1 MYGPDRITVSRLQW
15 AKDRQ
20 RSILSIATS
29 RLSEINVDQDLAT
42 RLAEHR
48 MVGSAPPEERA
59 WLIEHGDLTKFAVG
73 DVVTAKGETAN
84 KLMVVLSGHI
94 AIRIDRGAGSHKV
107 MEWRAGDVAGLLPY
121 SRVVSPP
128 GDVAAEEPTE
138 VLRIMREMMPGMIHE
153 CPTLTATLV
162 HAMVDR
168 ARQFTSS
175 DLRDEKLLSLG
186 KLAAGL
192 AHELNNP
199 SSAVIRSAKTL
210 DEKLSDV
217 EQATRQLAAA
227 NLSDSQIAAIERARV
242 ASGGSVEWSTVQRA
256 DREDEISGWLSDHD
270 LSDDSAAALADTCL
284 GMKTLNEIAE
294 SVTGDS
300 LEATLQWISAAAAV
314 RTLTSEIETASSRIH
329 ELVAAVKGFSY
340 MDHAPTPEPVDIRR
354 GITDTFT
361 MLGSKARAKSIKV
374 STSFADDLARA
385 YAVGAELNQVWMNLV
400 DNAMDAVGVGGCV
413 SVRALNEADSIVVT
427 VADDGPGIPK
437 EIQGRI
443 FDPFFTTKPVG
454 EGSGLGLDVVRRLLQ
469 RHNASIALE
478 SAPGRTVFEV
488 KLPAK
493 HASI

>member
-1 MYGPDRITVSRLQW
+1 M
-15 AKDRQ
+15 
-20 RSILSIATS
+20 
-29 RLSEINVDQDLAT
+29 DQDLAT
-42 RLAEHR
+42 RLSQHR
-48 MVGSAPPEERA
+48 AIGSAPPEERA
-59 WLIEHGDLTKFAVG
+59 WLIEHGDLMKFAVG
-73 DVVTAKGETAN
+73 EVITAKGQTAN

-107 MEWRAGDVAGLLPY
+107 MEWRAGDVGGLLPY

-138 VLRIMREMMPGMIHE
+138 ILRIKREMLPEMIRE

-199 SSAVIRSAKTL
+199 ASAVIRSAKTL
-210 DEKLSDV
+210 NEKLSDV
-217 EQATRQLAAA
+217 EQATRQLAAEK
-227 NLSDSQIAAIERARV
+227 LSDSQIAAIETARA
-242 ASGGSVEWSTVQRA
+242 ASNGSVNWSTVQRA
-256 DREDEISGWLSDHD
+256 DREDDISEWLLDHD
-270 LSDDSAAALADTCL
+270 LSDESASSLADTCL
-284 GMKTLNEIAE
+284 GIGTLDKLAE
-294 SVTGDS
+294 SVSGNS

-314 RTLTSEIETASSRIH
+314 RTLTSEIGTASSRIH

-354 GITDTFT
+354 GIMDTFT
-361 MLGSKARAKSIKV
+361 MLGAKARSKSIKV
-374 STSFADDLARA
+374 STSFADDLSRA
-385 YAVGAELNQVWMNLV
+385 YAIGAELNQVWMNLV
-400 DNAMDAVGVGGCV
+400 DNAMDAVSVGGLV
-413 SVRALNEADSIVVT
+413 SVSALNEANSIVVT

-454 EGSGLGLDVVRRLLQ
+454 EGTGLGLDVVRRLLQ
-469 RHNASIALE
+469 RHNGSIALE
-478 SAPGRTVFEV
+478 SAPGRTVFEI
-488 KLPAK
+488 KLPAETTL
-493 HASI
+493 A

>member
-1 MYGPDRITVSRLQW
+1 M
-15 AKDRQ
+15 
-20 RSILSIATS
+20 
-29 RLSEINVDQDLAT
+29 DQDLAT
-42 RLAEHR
+42 RLAQHR
-48 MVGSAPPEERA
+48 AIGSAPEEERA
-59 WLIEHGDLTKFAVG
+59 WLIEHGDLMKFATGEVI
-73 DVVTAKGETAN
+73 TAKGERAN

-107 MEWRAGDVAGLLPY
+107 MEWRAGDVGGLLPY

-128 GDVAAEEPTE
+128 GNVAAEEPTE
-138 VLRIMREMMPGMIHE
+138 ILRIKREIMPEMIRE

-210 DEKLSDV
+210 NERLSDV
-217 EQATRQLAAA
+217 EEATRQLAAA
-227 NLSDSQIAAIERARV
+227 KLSDAQIAAIEAARA
-242 ASGGSVEWSTVQRA
+242 ASTGLVSWSTVQRA
-256 DREDEISGWLSDHD
+256 DREDEISAWLSDHD
-270 LSDDSAAALADTCL
+270 LNDESAAALADTCL
-284 GMKTLNEIAE
+284 AIPTLDKLAE
-294 SVTGDS
+294 NVSGTA

-314 RTLTSEIETASSRIH
+314 RTLTSEIGTASSRIH

-354 GITDTFT
+354 GIMDTFT
-361 MLGSKARAKSIKV
+361 MLGAKARSKSIKI
-374 STSFADDLARA
+374 STTFADNLSRA
-385 YAVGAELNQVWMNLV
+385 YAIGAELNQVWMNLV
-400 DNAMDAVGVGGCV
+400 DNAMDAVGVGGHV
-413 SVRALNEADSIVVT
+413 SVSALNEPDSIVVT
-427 VADDGPGIPK
+427 VADDGPGIPA

-454 EGSGLGLDVVRRLLQ
+454 EGTGLGLDVVRRLLQ
-469 RHNASIALE
+469 RHNGSIALE
-478 SAPGRTVFEV
+478 SAPGRTVFEI
-488 KLPAK
+488 KLPAET
-493 HASI
+493 ALT